1 MAKTRTPTPTPP
13 TSAPALATRITE
25 LVQACFTGI
34 RVQTHEPHEAARE
47 ITALCRAEGWRLG
60 IWNCDSG
67 MQFPIEQITMPGI
80 TDSQDPLAVIRG
92 MPRPRILL
100 RQAGNA
106 DCAMHAALHGVV

>member
-1 MAKTRTPTPTPP
+1 MPPSTDTPTPTATP
-13 TSAPALATRITE
+13 TLASRLHELISAAFSAIW
-25 LVQACFTGI
+25 
-34 RVQTHEPHEAARE
+34 VQTAEPHEAARE
-47 ITALCRAEGWRLG
+47 IIDLCRDETWRLG